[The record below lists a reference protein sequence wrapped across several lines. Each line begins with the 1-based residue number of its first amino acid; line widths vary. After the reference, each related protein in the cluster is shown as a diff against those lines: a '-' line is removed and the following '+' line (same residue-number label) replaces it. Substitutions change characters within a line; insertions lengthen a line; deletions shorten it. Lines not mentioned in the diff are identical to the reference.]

1 MTEEVKDQDQSQAAS
16 ATGTQDAIN
25 LTIQDLAGLKTV
37 IDVASQ
43 RGAFKPGEMAA
54 VGLLYNKLVSFLESV
69 TKEKEAS

>member
-1 MTEEVKDQDQSQAAS
+1 MTEEVKDQDQSQVAS

-69 TKEKEAS
+69 TKEKESS